1 MKRTIKTLLI
11 SALCICMLLAATP
24 NLGSPVFA
32 AEIVYSGYCGGEG
45 DGTNL
50 TWTLDSDGLL
60 TISGTGE
67 MEDNPWP
74 WSAREAI
81 ERDTKIVLIESG
93 IFNISDWAFE
103 NFSNLTNITIPDSV
117 TNIGFRAFYGCK
129 SLTNIA
135 IPNNVT
141 NVGEEAF
148 GSCDSLISV
157 TIGDN
162 VTSIEG
168 NPFLSKSLTEITV
181 SERNSSFS
189 SDENGVLFNKTKTK
203 IIQYPIGK
211 KAFDYS
217 IPDSVTDIGA
227 CAFYG
232 CESLRTVTFPN
243 NIKTIESRAFEFCNN
258 LISVSIPESVTHIGY
273 CAFGFC
279 TELTSVTIPNNIKYI
294 EESVFENC
302 TKLTAITIPDS
313 VTGIGAYAFR
323 ACTSLTSVTIPD
335 SVMSI
340 GKSAFSLTTWFEN
353 QPDGL
358 VYAGKVAY
366 KYKGSIP
373 RDSTVTLKDGTF
385 GIASFAFGNCTNL
398 TSIIIPDSVT
408 SIGADAFYNCK
419 GLTGVYI
426 TDLAAWCGIAFA
438 DYNTSNPLNHAH
450 DLYINGVLAE
460 NVAIPNSVTSINN
473 YTFEDC
479 TSLTSVTIPDGVMR
493 IGGWAFEGCTSLT
506 DVYYMGS
513 EAQWKQIEIA
523 DGNDPLLNA
532 TIHYHTHTPGQQTET
547 ILKAPTCVEDG
558 KKKLTVTCTV
568 CGAVISETIETIP
581 ATGLHTFGDWIVKVP
596 ATVDAEGEETRTCSV
611 CGATESRAI
620 PKQEKPD
627 EPVPTIDTDTLQ
639 ESDGAVYAAPE
650 QTVAALLTAA
660 GKGATLTNADG
671 SPTAPDAILSSGM
684 VLVKP
689 DGTKKTVIVKGD
701 NDGDGRI
708 TASDAR
714 TALRAAVELETPNA
728 WQKDASLVADGTEIT
743 AADARLILR
752 AAVGLETLKLR

>member
-1 MKRTIKTLLI
+1 MKRMIKTLLI

-32 AEIVYSGYCGGEG
+32 AEIVDSGYCGGEG

-103 NFSNLTNITIPDSV
+103 NFSNLTNITIPETVTSIGLCAFRNCKSLTYINIPNSVTSIDCSAFEGCKSLTEFTIPVGVTSIEDNTFDGCTTLSAVTIPNSVTNIDYSAFCGCTNLTDIKIPFGVKNIGSHAFEKCENLSVATIPDSV
-117 TNIGFRAFYGCK
+117 TNIGFRAFYSCK

-168 NPFLSKSLTEITV
+168 KAFLSKSLTRITV
-181 SERNSSFS
+181 SERNSFFS

-203 IIQYPIGK
+203 LIQYPIGK
-211 KAFDYS
+211 KAFDYI
-217 IPDSVTDIGA
+217 IPDSVTDIGV
-227 CAFYG
+227 CAFWNCMSLTSITIPDGVTNIGKYAFFG
-232 CESLRTVTFPN
+232 CESL
-243 NIKTIESRAFEFCNN
+243 
-258 LISVSIPESVTHIGY
+258 
-273 CAFGFC
+273 
-279 TELTSVTIPNNIKYI
+279 
-294 EESVFENC
+294 
-302 TKLTAITIPDS
+302 
-313 VTGIGAYAFR
+313 
-323 ACTSLTSVTIPD
+323 
-335 SVMSI
+335 
-340 GKSAFSLTTWFEN
+340 
-353 QPDGL
+353 
-358 VYAGKVAY
+358 
-366 KYKGSIP
+366 
-373 RDSTVTLKDGTF
+373 
-385 GIASFAFGNCTNL
+385 
-398 TSIIIPDSVT
+398 TSITIPDSVT
-408 SIGADAFYNCK
+408 SIGEYAFCNCRS
-419 GLTGVYI
+419 
-426 TDLAAWCGIAFA
+426 LASIM
-438 DYNTSNPLNHAH
+438 
-450 DLYINGVLAE
+450 
-460 NVAIPNSVTSINN
+460 IPDSVTSIEFAV
-473 YTFEDC
+473 FEGC
-479 TSLTSVTIPDGVMR
+479 TSLASVTIPESVMS
-493 IGGWAFEGCTSLT
+493 IGNLAFIDCESLT

-523 DGNDPLLNA
+523 DGKDSLLNA
-532 TIHYHTHTPGQQTET
+532 TIHFNHTHTPGQPVET
-547 ILKAPTCVEDG
+547 VLKAATCGEAG
-558 KKKLTVTCTV
+558 EKKLTVTCTV
-568 CGAVISETIETIP
+568 CGNVISETTEIIP
-581 ATGLHTFGDWIVKVP
+581 ATGAHTFGDWIVKVP

-627 EPVPTIDTDTLQ
+627 EPVPAIDTDTLQ

-660 GKGATLTNADG
+660 GEGATLTNADG

-714 TALRAAVELETPNA
+714 NALRAAVELESPNA

-752 AAVGLETLKLR
+752 AAVGLEALKLR